1 MINFVKKLY
10 QDLGPRITGG
20 AAGSF
25 GLNILNQIIL
35 LGITMILTRIM
46 APDSYGL
53 YAVIVS
59 TMLLLALP
67 FSGGFPLFIIRH
79 LSAYKAKDRYDLCR
93 GLIQRTFVWIAGGGI
108 VIAAILY
115 FIFPTILD
123 VNSYYFRAGLGLMVL
138 PPLLLFS
145 GSILRGFRYVLWG
158 RFPEF
163 FIQPFIFL
171 CVLFSLLFAGTQNV
185 NVINILDFHIGSY
198 AIALTVALIILFF
211 LLPRDVKQAKAV
223 YETPKW
229 IKSAL
234 PLMLAVGLVVF
245 NSNIDI
251 IMVGALADETQ
262 AGQYRVASRMA
273 GFVLFF
279 LFAANN
285 TMGALISAKH
295 TKGEHTELQKLL
307 TAIARATMLGTLP
320 IALILWIWSDQV
332 LSLLFGKPFAAGAFA
347 LVILVSANFFS
358 VFMGQVGHVIS
369 MAGQEKYTA
378 YAALCAALINILLNY
393 ILIPLYGM
401 NGAAI
406 ATASSIVIWNAIL
419 AVWTVQKT
427 GYHCT
432 ILGVLKK

>member
-10 QDLGPRITGG
+10 HDLGPRITLG

-25 GLNILNQIIL
+25 SLNIVNQCIL

-46 APDSYGL
+46 APESYGL
-53 YAVIVS
+53 YAIIVS
-59 TMLLLALP
+59 AMLLLALP
-67 FSGGFPLFIIRH
+67 FSSGFPLFIIRH
-79 LSAYKAKDRYDLCR
+79 ISAYRAKRSFNLCR
-93 GLIQRTFVWIAGGGI
+93 GLIELTFLWIAGGALVFAG
-108 VIAAILY
+108 ILY
-115 FIFPTILD
+115 LLFPQII
-123 VNSYYFRAGLGLMVL
+123 NSNLYYFRAGLGLMIL
-138 PPLLLFS
+138 PPLLLFL
-145 GSILRGFRYVLWG
+145 GSILRGLRYVLWG

-163 FIQPFIFL
+163 FIQPFIFFS
-171 CVLFSLLFAGTQNV
+171 VLIGIFLMGAQDISVQS
-185 NVINILDFHIGSY
+185 ILGFHIGSY
-198 AIALTVALIILFF
+198 AVALAVAFTIIFF
-211 LLPRDVKQAKAV
+211 LLPKKVKQASAS
-223 YETPKW
+223 YEMSKW

-285 TMGALISAKH
+285 TMGAVISAKH
-295 TKGEHTELQKLL
+295 TKGKYQELQKLL
-307 TAIARATMLGTLP
+307 TAIARATMIGTLP
-320 IALILWIWSDQV
+320 IVLILWVWPDQV
-332 LSLLFGKPFAAGAFA
+332 LSLLFGEPFVAGAFA
-347 LVILVSANFFS
+347 LVMLVSANFFS

-369 MAGQEKYTA
+369 MVGQEKYTA

-406 ATASSIVIWNAIL
+406 ATASSIIIWNML
-419 AVWTVQKT
+419 LGFWTVQKT
-427 GYHCT
+427 GYYCT
-432 ILGVLKK
+432 VLGVLKK